1 LDGRDPE
8 ACCEPPRHRPD
19 LPGHGASEAGRPL
32 NGERVLDWLGALIE
46 QACMSPP
53 ALVGQLLGGAIAAR
67 FAILHG
73 ERLSGLVLVDTFGLR
88 EFQPA
93 PEFGLALS
101 RFLGQPTPATHQ
113 SLWQHC
119 AFDLDRLRLR
129 MGERWAPFEAYNI
142 DRARTPSVQTAVAA
156 LMEQLGVPAIPPA
169 DLAKMAVPTTLIWGR
184 HDRATPLAVA
194 EAASARFGWPLH
206 VIENAND
213 DPPIEQPEA
222 LLRVLRAALGRAL
235 RVGSK
240 EKTVTTQEREPTRA
254 AWDKIA
260 PGYDEFVTATHMWLG
275 NEGLRRAGLRPGIR
289 FLDVAAGS
297 GALSIPAARLGA
309 QVLAT
314 DQSPVMLE
322 RLRARARDEGLDV
335 ETRVMDGHALEL
347 DDDVFDM
354 AGSQFGVML
363 FPDMPKGIEEMARV
377 VRPGGRVLMNVYGDP
392 RRIEFFGFFV
402 RAIQSVRPDF
412 EGPPME
418 PPPLPFQLQDPE
430 RLRREFGAVGLKD
443 VKVETATETME
454 FQTGKELWDWLV
466 SSNPIVEMV
475 LGGLD
480 LTSDE
485 RGTMRE
491 ALDPMVR
498 ERAGGSGAAIL
509 TSPINIGIGTK

>member
-1 LDGRDPE
+1 
-8 ACCEPPRHRPD
+8 
-19 LPGHGASEAGRPL
+19 
-32 NGERVLDWLGALIE
+32 
-46 QACMSPP
+46 M
-53 ALVGQLLGGAIAAR
+53 
-67 FAILHG
+67 
-73 ERLSGLVLVDTFGLR
+73 
-88 EFQPA
+88 
-93 PEFGLALS
+93 
-101 RFLGQPTPATHQ
+101 
-113 SLWQHC
+113 
-119 AFDLDRLRLR
+119 
-129 MGERWAPFEAYNI
+129 
-142 DRARTPSVQTAVAA
+142 
-156 LMEQLGVPAIPPA
+156 
-169 DLAKMAVPTTLIWGR
+169 
-184 HDRATPLAVA
+184 
-194 EAASARFGWPLH
+194 
-206 VIENAND
+206 
-213 DPPIEQPEA
+213 
-222 LLRVLRAALGRAL
+222 
-235 RVGSK
+235 
-240 EKTVTTQEREPTRA
+240 TTQEREPTRA

-275 NEGLRRAGLRPGIR
+275 NEGLRRAGLRAGMR

-309 QVLAT
+309 RVLAT

-322 RLRARARDEGLDV
+322 RLRARARDEALDV

-347 DDDVFDM
+347 DEDSFDM

-363 FPDMPKGIEEMARV
+363 FPDMPTGIREMARV

-392 RRIEFFGFFV
+392 HRIEFFGFFV

-412 EGPPME
+412 EGPPMD

-430 RLRREFGAVGLKD
+430 RLRREFAAVGLKD
-443 VKVETATETME
+443 VKVETTTETME

-485 RGTMRE
+485 GGAIRE

-498 ERAGGSGAAIL
+498 ERSGGRGPAVL